1 MDAENVH
8 GRILIGVDRGG
19 GEPDFFD
26 GIKTREKNCQLSIL
40 STPIHNAALSAKAA
54 EGLPS

>member
-26 GIKTREKNCQLSIL
+26 GIKTREKNCQLSI
-40 STPIHNAALSAKAA
+40 
-54 EGLPS
+54 

>member
-19 GEPDFFD
+19 GGPDFFD
-26 GIKTREKNCQLSIL
+26 GIKTREK
-40 STPIHNAALSAKAA
+40 K
-54 EGLPS
+54 LPTLDFEYTHT